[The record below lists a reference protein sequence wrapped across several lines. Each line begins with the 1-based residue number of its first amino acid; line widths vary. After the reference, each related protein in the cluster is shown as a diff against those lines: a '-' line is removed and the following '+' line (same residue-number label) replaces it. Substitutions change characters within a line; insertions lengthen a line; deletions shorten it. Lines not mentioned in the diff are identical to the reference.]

1 MWIITLQHTA
11 THCNTLQHTATHCC
25 SLRQERKVWIIT
37 LQHTATHC
45 NTLQHT
51 ATHCNTLLQ
60 STPGAKSEDNRKD
73 PRICTLLA
81 GNSAY
86 FRRILRCSQYIH
98 TLHSWLNRWIECY
111 ISKVT
116 RWSTVTL
123 YSSFGVEH
131 VKWLDEV
138 NAIIWQVECW
148 IASLSVM

>member
-1 MWIITLQHTA
+1 VDNHTATHCNTLQHTAIHCCSLRQERKVWIITLQHTA

-98 TLHSWLNRWIECY
+98 TLHSWLNR
-111 ISKVT
+111 
-116 RWSTVTL
+116 
-123 YSSFGVEH
+123 
-131 VKWLDEV
+131 
-138 NAIIWQVECW
+138 
-148 IASLSVM
+148 